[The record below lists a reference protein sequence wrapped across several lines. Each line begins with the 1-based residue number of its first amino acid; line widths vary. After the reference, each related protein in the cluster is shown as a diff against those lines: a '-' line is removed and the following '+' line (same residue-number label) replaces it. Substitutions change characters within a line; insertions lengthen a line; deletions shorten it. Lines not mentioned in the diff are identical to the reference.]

1 MRFSLSI
8 GKQQR
13 RVFPSVCG
21 VACAPSSSHCLV
33 ISFAICFPLVCFLK
47 NKNYQGKSLD
57 CPTGLS
63 CFAFT
68 TCADKDTFYCGNNFV
83 EAGSNCDTPCPSGLS
98 SECPENLTC
107 FAHTQCA
114 KELMEAEAPKGP
126 AESNFCGVSF
136 DEATR
141 DCSLPCPTG
150 SECPSGL
157 TCFSQ
162 TSCADRDSFMCG
174 YSWDHA
180 SATCSNPCPSGEHSD
195 CPNGMRCFA
204 YTPCNNAGSF
214 YCGTSVDEAASCEHP
229 CPTGSSDE
237 CPNNLSCFSYTSCGT
252 GDFDSKPPTM
262 APSKGAY
269 EIGDSFYCG
278 KTFQEASSSCE
289 HKCPNGSADC
299 PNGLKCFEF
308 TTCVGQEEEEEPI
321 SEGGEVNDSYFCGK
335 NLVDANEK
343 CQVPCKDG
351 TSDGCP
357 PGESCIPFTSC
368 NEVKEPESPPSMISN
383 SFYCGKSKE
392 DAEASCDHPCPRGS
406 SDCPDDMMCFSFT
419 TCASSPTV
427 PSTTSLPPGDENA
440 DPNSFYCGT
449 SFEDATSTCGIPCK
463 IGSSSECPAGQ
474 SCYGY
479 TSCNDRESFYCGMSW
494 EHAASQ
500 CSKPCP
506 TGSNDECD
514 ADEVCF
520 GYTPCNS
527 PDLDIPVESFYC
539 GATFEEASIMCKNP
553 CPSGKHSDCAS
564 GELCHPYT
572 PCGERHSNFCGSS
585 WVDAATSCLVPC
597 PR

>member
-1 MRFSLSI
+1 MI
-8 GKQQR
+8 
-13 RVFPSVCG
+13 
-21 VACAPSSSHCLV
+21 
-33 ISFAICFPLVCFLK
+33 
-47 NKNYQGKSLD
+47 
-57 CPTGLS
+57 
-63 CFAFT
+63 
-68 TCADKDTFYCGNNFV
+68 
-83 EAGSNCDTPCPSGLS
+83 
-98 SECPENLTC
+98 
-107 FAHTQCA
+107 
-114 KELMEAEAPKGP
+114 AEAPKGP
-126 AESNFCGVSF
+126 AESNFCGATF

-162 TSCADRDSFMCG
+162 TSCDDRDSFMCG
-174 YSWDHA
+174 HSWDHA

-214 YCGTSVDEAASCEHP
+214 YCGTSFDTAASCEHP

-237 CPNNLSCFSYTSCGT
+237 CPDDLSCFSYTSCGT
-252 GDFDSKPPTM
+252 GDFDSKPPTT
-262 APSKGAY
+262 APTQGTY

-278 KTFQEASSSCE
+278 ETFQDASSACE
-289 HKCPNGSADC
+289 HKCLNGSVDC
-299 PNGLKCFEF
+299 PDGLKCFEF
-308 TTCVGQEEEEEPI
+308 TTCVGREDEGPIPEGGGDAGEIDEGPFTEGDGGVDPGQEDNKPVPEGEGGVNASQEEEELIPDEGK
-321 SEGGEVNDSYFCGK
+321 GGEVNDSYFCGR

-357 PGESCIPFTSC
+357 PGESCIPFTIC
-368 NEVKEPESPPSMISN
+368 NEKEEPKSPPNMISN
-383 SFYCGKSKE
+383 SFYCGKSKK

-406 SDCPDDMMCFSFT
+406 SDCPDDLMCFSFT
-419 TCASSPTV
+419 TCASSPNV
-427 PSTTSLPPGDENA
+427 PSTTSPTPVDENT
-440 DPNSFYCGT
+440 DSNSFFCGT
-449 SFEDATSTCGIPCK
+449 SFEDATSTCGIPCDG
-463 IGSSSECPAGQ
+463 GSSSECPDGQ

-479 TSCNDRESFYCGMSW
+479 TSCNDRESFYCGKSW

-514 ADEVCF
+514 ADEACF

-527 PDLDIPVESFYC
+527 HDLDIPVESFYC
-539 GATFEEASIMCKNP
+539 GATFEEASMMCKNP

-572 PCGERHSNFCGSS
+572 PCGERHSNYCGSS
-585 WVDAATSCLVPC
+585 WVDASTSCLVPC

>member
-1 MRFSLSI
+1 M
-8 GKQQR
+8 
-13 RVFPSVCG
+13 
-21 VACAPSSSHCLV
+21 
-33 ISFAICFPLVCFLK
+33 
-47 NKNYQGKSLD
+47 
-57 CPTGLS
+57 S

-68 TCADKDTFYCGNNFV
+68 TCADKGTFYCGNNFV
-83 EAGSNCDTPCPSGLS
+83 DAGSNCDTPCPSGLS

-107 FAHTQCA
+107 FAHTQCD
-114 KELMEAEAPKGP
+114 KEPMVAAVEAPKGP
-126 AESNFCGVSF
+126 AESNFCGASF

-150 SECPSGL
+150 SECPAGL
-157 TCFSQ
+157 TCFSH

-174 YSWDHA
+174 NSWDHA

-195 CPNGMRCFA
+195 CPDGMRCFA

-214 YCGTSVDEAASCEHP
+214 YCGTSFDEAASCEHP

-252 GDFDSKPPTM
+252 GDFDSKPPTT
-262 APSKGAY
+262 APTQGTF

-278 KTFQEASSSCE
+278 KTFLEASSSCE

-299 PNGLKCFEF
+299 PDGLKCFEF
-308 TTCVGQEEEEEPI
+308 TTCVGVEDEEPI
-321 SEGGEVNDSYFCGK
+321 PEGGGEVNDSYFCGK

-357 PGESCIPFTSC
+357 TGESCIPFTSC
-368 NEVKEPESPPSMISN
+368 NANDEPKSPPGTMISN

-392 DAEASCDHPCPRGS
+392 DAEASCDHPCPLGSS

-419 TCASSPTV
+419 TCTSKSDPTV
-427 PSTTSLPPGDENA
+427 PSTSPEDA

-449 SFEDATSTCGIPCK
+449 NFEDATSTCGIPCAG
-463 IGSSSECPAGQ
+463 GSSSECPDGQ

-479 TSCNDRESFYCGMSW
+479 TSCNDRESFYCGKSW
-494 EHAASQ
+494 EEAASQ

-539 GATFEEASIMCKNP
+539 GATFEEASMMCSKP

-572 PCGERHSNFCGSS
+572 PCGERNSNFCGSS